1 MNTGHEALG
10 RAPVLTGPRS
20 HIENAKSERPRAATR
35 GARFERLLPGLA
47 LSPAFTLA
55 ILFFYGLSLWI
66 LALSMTPT
74 RGRIVWE
81 WAGFIQYA
89 RLFADEAWLASLVNL
104 ALFLPVA
111 IGIPLILG
119 AGIAILLDQ
128 RVRAEGFLRTLYLY
142 PLALSWI
149 VSGTLWLWMLRPD
162 IGIESVL
169 RRNGF
174 PNASFDWV
182 VNPDMSIYA
191 IALVAIWHS
200 TGFVMALFVAG
211 LRGIDD
217 SIIKAALID
226 GASLPRVYWSIIL
239 PALRPTVFSALLI
252 LLPAMIKTYDLVVV
266 LTQGGPGHSSM
277 LPAVFAYERFFARNL
292 MGLGAAAGVIILL
305 LCLAIAVPYIL
316 FELRRQRHDA

>member
-1 MNTGHEALG
+1 MRPKPSA
-10 RAPVLTGPRS
+10 RA
-20 HIENAKSERPRAATR
+20 
-35 GARFERLLPGLA
+35 RLETILPA
-47 LSPAFTLA
+47 IVLSPAFVLA

-66 LALSMTPT
+66 GALSLTPS
-74 RGRIVWE
+74 RGRIQWQ
-81 WAGFIQYA
+81 WAGLDQYA
-89 RLFADEAWLASLVNL
+89 RLFADEAWIASLVNL
-104 ALFLPVA
+104 AVFLPVA
-111 IGIPLILG
+111 IGLPLALG
-119 AGIAILLDQ
+119 AFLAILLDQ
-128 RVRAEGFLRTLYLY
+128 RIRAEGILRTLYLY

-162 IGIESVL
+162 IGIESL
-169 RRNGF
+169 LKRAGF
-174 PNASFDWV
+174 ANASFDWV
-182 VNPDMSIYA
+182 VNPDYSIYA
-191 IALVAIWHS
+191 IALVAVWHS

-217 SIIKAALID
+217 SIVKAARID

-292 MGLGAAAGVIILL
+292 MGLGAAAGVVILA
-305 LCLAIAVPYIL
+305 LCVAIAVPYIL
-316 FELRRQRHDA
+316 VELRRQRSHEA